1 MKWIKRIAIG
11 ALILYAVLCL
21 VLYLF
26 QESLIFRP
34 RQLPADFAFEGGEEF
49 YVPSSDGVELNVVA
63 FRKPDARGAIL
74 FLHGNRGSNR
84 RSFRQTE
91 ALMDAAYDLYLFDYR
106 GYGKSGGAI
115 ASEKQLY
122 EDAQTMYDTLLNHYA
137 ESNIIVAGYS
147 LGTGMASYLA
157 AENNPEHCVLA
168 APYASITA
176 MKNLW
181 LWMVPDAILKYPLN
195 TVDNVARS
203 RCPVTVIHGESDDFI
218 PFDMAEEIKE
228 AAPGR
233 VELIPLPDVG
243 HRGAILDPTFA
254 RTILRLIE

>member
-1 MKWIKRIAIG
+1 MKWIKYIAVG
-11 ALILYAVLCL
+11 AVLLYTVLCSI
-21 VLYLF
+21 LYLF

-34 RQLPADFAFEGGEEF
+34 RQLASDYVFERGEEF
-49 YVPSSDGVELNVVA
+49 FIPTADGVNLNVVA

-84 RSFRQTE
+84 RSFRQTQ
-91 ALMDAAYDLYLFDYR
+91 ALMDASYDLYLMDYR
-106 GYGKSGGAI
+106 GYGKSGGEI
-115 ASEKQLY
+115 ASEAQLY
-122 EDAQTMYDTLLNHYA
+122 ADAQTMYDTLLRHYA
-137 ESNIIVAGYS
+137 EQNIVVAGYS

-157 AENNPEHCVLA
+157 AENNPAHCVLA

-181 LWMVPDAILKYPLN
+181 LWMVPDFILKYPLN
-195 TVDNVARS
+195 TVENVARAN
-203 RCPVTVIHGESDDFI
+203 CPVTVIHGQRDDFI
-218 PFDMAEEIKE
+218 PYDMAEAIKQ
-228 AAPGR
+228 AAPER
-233 VELIPLPDVG
+233 VELIPLPNEG

>member
-1 MKWIKRIAIG
+1 MKWIKRLLVGGLIVY
-11 ALILYAVLCL
+11 ALLC
-21 VLYLF
+21 VFLYLF
-26 QESLIFRP
+26 QERMIFRP
-34 RQLPADFAFEGGEEF
+34 RQLPADYVFEGGEEF
-49 YVPSSDGVELNVVA
+49 FVPTTNGVELNVVA
-63 FRKPDARGAIL
+63 FRKPEARGAIL

-91 ALMDAAYDLYLFDYR
+91 GLMNADYDLYLFDYR

-115 ASEKQLY
+115 QSETQLY

-137 ESNIIVAGYS
+137 EDNIIVAGYS

-157 AENNPEHCVLA
+157 AENDPAHCVLV

-181 LWMVPDAILKYPLN
+181 LWMVPDLILKYPLN
-195 TVDNVARS
+195 TVDNVARA
-203 RCPVTVIHGESDDFI
+203 RCPVTVIHGRRDDFI
-218 PFDMAEEIKE
+218 PYGMAEKIKE
-228 AAPGR
+228 AAPDR
-233 VELIPLPDVG
+233 VDLIPLPDAG

-254 RTILRLIE
+254 RTILRLIR